1 MKRKAKHSISQVL
14 KLLVMLLLMIFIIF
28 PFLVCISHTFRLEGE
43 INSLTPHLIP
53 ETFTLGNLKELF
65 SDMEFFRGIKNSII
79 LALATMFLTIILAL
93 PAAYAI
99 ARIRSKFNPAIQGW
113 IVLSQ
118 MIPVITLT
126 VPLYIF
132 LRNLHL
138 TDSLKGLI
146 LVYTIWSIPTTLWL
160 LKGFVAGF
168 PIELEEAASIDG
180 CGIFKM
186 FTKVMLPNILP
197 GVLTAGIFAFIGA
210 WNEFFFAL
218 CFLKSNESF
227 TLSMKLYQYIGLAG
241 QSRDGM
247 LAAASLIASLPGIIL
262 FAFFQKYYVTGLTEG
277 SVK

>member
-1 MKRKAKHSISQVL
+1 MNRKAKGIIFQIL
-14 KLLVMLLLMIFIIF
+14 KLILMFVLMVFIIF
-28 PFLVCISHTFRLEGE
+28 PFLVCISHTFKLEGE

-53 ETFTLGNLKELF
+53 ETFTLNNIKELF
-65 SDMEFFRGIKNSII
+65 ADMEFFRGIKNSII

-132 LRNLHL
+132 LRSMGL
-138 TDSLKGLI
+138 TDSLGGLI

-168 PIELEEAASIDG
+168 PIELEEAASIY
-180 CGIFKM
+180 
-186 FTKVMLPNILP
+186 
-197 GVLTAGIFAFIGA
+197 
-210 WNEFFFAL
+210 
-218 CFLKSNESF
+218 KSDAS
-227 TLSMKLYQYIGLAG
+227 QYIAWRFNCRNLCV
-241 QSRDGM
+241 
-247 LAAASLIASLPGIIL
+247 
-262 FAFFQKYYVTGLTEG
+262 YWCVE
-277 SVK
+277 

>member
-1 MKRKAKHSISQVL
+1 MNRKAKGIIFQIL
-14 KLLVMLLLMIFIIF
+14 KLILMFVLMVFIIF
-28 PFLVCISHTFRLEGE
+28 PFLVCISHTFKLEGE

-53 ETFTLGNLKELF
+53 ETFTLNNIKELF
-65 SDMEFFRGIKNSII
+65 ADMEFFRGIKNSII

-132 LRNLHL
+132 LRSMGL
-138 TDSLKGLI
+138 TDSLGGLI

-160 LKGFVAGF
+160 PKGFVAGF

-247 LAAASLIASLPGIIL
+247 LAAASLVASLPGIIL

>member
-1 MKRKAKHSISQVL
+1 MKRKVKYSISQVL
-14 KLLVMLLLMIFIIF
+14 KLLVMILLMIFIIF
-28 PFLVCISHTFRLEGE
+28 PFLVCISHTFKLEGE

-53 ETFTLGNLKELF
+53 ETLTLGNLKELF

-247 LAAASLIASLPGIIL
+247 LAAASLVASLPGIIL

>member
-1 MKRKAKHSISQVL
+1 MNRKTKGIAFQIL
-14 KLLVMLLLMIFIIF
+14 KLILMFVLMVFIIF
-28 PFLVCISHTFRLEGE
+28 PFLVCISHTFKLEGE

-53 ETFTLGNLKELF
+53 ETFTLNNIKELF
-65 SDMEFFRGIKNSII
+65 ADMEFFRGIKNSIL

-132 LRNLHL
+132 LRSMGL
-138 TDSLKGLI
+138 TDSLGGLI

-247 LAAASLIASLPGIIL
+247 LAAASLVASLPGIIL

>member
-1 MKRKAKHSISQVL
+1 MNRKAKAISFQIL
-14 KLLVMLLLMIFIIF
+14 KLIFMFVLMVFIIF
-28 PFLVCISHTFRLEGE
+28 PFLVCISHTFKLEGE

-53 ETFTLGNLKELF
+53 ETFTLNNIKELF
-65 SDMEFFRGIKNSII
+65 ADMEFFRGIKNSII

-132 LRNLHL
+132 LRSMGL
-138 TDSLKGLI
+138 TDSLGGLI

-247 LAAASLIASLPGIIL
+247 LAAASLVASLPGIIL

>member
-28 PFLVCISHTFRLEGE
+28 PFLVCISHTFKLEGE

>member
-1 MKRKAKHSISQVL
+1 MNRKAKGIIFQIL
-14 KLLVMLLLMIFIIF
+14 KLILMFVLMVFIIF
-28 PFLVCISHTFRLEGE
+28 PFLVCISHTFKLEGE

-53 ETFTLGNLKELF
+53 ETFTLNNIKELF
-65 SDMEFFRGIKNSII
+65 ADMEFFRGIKNSII

-132 LRNLHL
+132 LRSMGL
-138 TDSLKGLI
+138 TDSLGGLI

-168 PIELEEAASIDG
+168 PIELEESASIDG

-247 LAAASLIASLPGIIL
+247 LAAASLVASLPGIIL

>member
-1 MKRKAKHSISQVL
+1 MNRKAKGIIFQIL
-14 KLLVMLLLMIFIIF
+14 KLILMFVLMVFIIF
-28 PFLVCISHTFRLEGE
+28 PFLVCISHTFKLEGE

-53 ETFTLGNLKELF
+53 ETFTLNNIKELF
-65 SDMEFFRGIKNSII
+65 ADMEFFRGIKNSII

-132 LRNLHL
+132 LRSMGL
-138 TDSLKGLI
+138 TDSLGGLI

-247 LAAASLIASLPGIIL
+247 LAAASLVASLPGIIL

>member
-1 MKRKAKHSISQVL
+1 MFVL
-14 KLLVMLLLMIFIIF
+14 MVFIIF
-28 PFLVCISHTFRLEGE
+28 PFLVCISHTFKLEGE

-53 ETFTLGNLKELF
+53 ETFTLNNIKELF
-65 SDMEFFRGIKNSII
+65 ADMEFFRGIKNSII

-132 LRNLHL
+132 LRSMGL
-138 TDSLKGLI
+138 TDSLGGLI

-247 LAAASLIASLPGIIL
+247 LAAASLVASLPGIIL